1 MRSEKEIPVLTQ
13 QIRKPVWF
21 ILMAFALFLVG
32 CLPVSSNWPGITADG
47 DRVLVA
53 HGSQVIALNIP
64 EQREVWQYAGE
75 GGGVQFSAPPSV
87 TDEHI
92 VLGDSGTQASMF
104 STGLTT
110 AVYKL
115 NNNGD
120 APPTTNWV
128 NSDRDEGISGRV
140 FAEPLQ
146 ANDLIYVVTS
156 DNHIVALES
165 ATGAKVWDVTSENA
179 NWSKPIYGDGLVFA
193 ASTDRHIYALDANNG
208 SIVWQ
213 DLLGGSNAGTP
224 LLADGVLYVASFD
237 RNLYA
242 LDSQTGERLWQ
253 FTADDAIWSTPAYV
267 EGVIYL
273 ADLSGRVY
281 AVEAA
286 TGAGIWDSNLR
297 VSGSVQA
304 GVVHNDTHLFVG
316 SASADN
322 QSGWLAA
329 IDMND
334 GRLQW
339 ENNLPGPVHKTPA
352 LVGESVVVAVA
363 PDGGNLQVLV
373 FNVESG
379 AQQWV
384 YTAGQ

>member
-1 MRSEKEIPVLTQ
+1 MTQ

-21 ILMAFALFLVG
+21 ILMAFALFLAA
-32 CLPVSSNWPGITADG
+32 CTPVSAVWPGITVDG

-53 HGSQVIALNIP
+53 YGSEILALNVRD
-64 EQREVWQYAGE
+64 QREVWRYAGE
-75 GGGVQFSAPPSV
+75 EGGVQFSAAPSV
-87 TDEHI
+87 TDESI
-92 VLGDSGTQASMF
+92 VLGDFGTQRGLF

-120 APPTTNWV
+120 APPTANWV
-128 NSDRDEGISGRV
+128 NSDREEGISGRV

-165 ATGAKVWDVTSENA
+165 ETGAKVWDVTSENA
-179 NWSKPIYGDGLVFA
+179 NWSKPIYGDGLVFS
-193 ASTDRHIYALDANNG
+193 ASTDRHIYALNANDG

-213 DLLGGSNAGTP
+213 ELLGGSNAGAP

-242 LDSQTGERLWQ
+242 LDPQTGERLWQ
-253 FTADDAIWSTPAYV
+253 FTADDAIWATPAHV
-267 EGVIYL
+267 EGIIYL
-273 ADLSGRVY
+273 VDLSGRVY

-286 TGAGIWDSNLR
+286 TGEGIWDSNLR

-304 GVVHNDTHLFVG
+304 GVAHNDTHLFVG

-352 LVGESVVVAVA
+352 LVGELVVVAVA
-363 PDGGNLQVLV
+363 PDGGDLQVLV